1 MGAQLDLFGRRHLQL
16 EHARRALAEGRV
28 GDARRELVRLRGCYP
43 EDLEIA
49 AELAFAR
56 ALARRLRDI
65 EAAQPGE
72 RPRLLVAL
80 AREATPG
87 IRASLLR
94 RAALELGRGGPTA
107 LLEDKPASVLL
118 LEAGDAHA
126 ARAAADD
133 ATRHSPRARF
143 LSYLADVEHRL
154 DRRGRARERY
164 RQALALDPHDVD
176 WDELADDDVKSLPD
190 IARTEF
196 ELPDGVAWA
205 APVGVILGVLP
216 VGDPPPS
223 PAPHEGDAER
233 RPPSALDQARRFLG
247 ALVRATRERGANAID
262 ARREMRM
269 LAPQLLAAYLERR

>member
-1 MGAQLDLFGRRHLQL
+1 MQLDLFGSRHLQF
-16 EHARRALAEGRV
+16 EHARRALAEGRA
-28 GDARRELVRLRGCYP
+28 GDARRELVRLHDCYP

-56 ALARRLRDI
+56 VLARRLREI
-65 EAAQPGE
+65 EAADPGE
-72 RPRLLVAL
+72 RPRSLVAL

-87 IRASLLR
+87 VRASLLR
-94 RAALELGRGGPTA
+94 RAAIELGHGGPTA

-126 ARAAADD
+126 AHAAAE
-133 ATRHSPRARF
+133 AAVRHCPRARF
-143 LSYLADVEHRL
+143 LSYLADAEHRL
-154 DRRGRARERY
+154 DHRGRARERY

-205 APVGVILGVLP
+205 APVGVVLGVFP
-216 VGDPPPS
+216 VGDLPPL
-223 PAPHEGDAER
+223 PAPREGDAER
-233 RPPSALDQARRFLG
+233 KPPGPLAPARRFLG
-247 ALVRATRERGANAID
+247 ALVRATRERGANMID